1 MLHRLK
7 QQSGVALVV
16 TLLLLVAITVLTIS
30 SMQRSTLQERMTANL
45 YEHQLFVQQAES
57 ALRAAENVLQGLL
70 PNPATAAGVV
80 QGFYGLPVAGQTDR
94 WLDPQTIWV
103 DPPAVNEMLDLQAH
117 YIIEYVGDW
126 PTPAAPDCDSGTT
139 IEPDCLSPTFRIT
152 ARTQPADNR
161 PGVVMQTIW
170 RL

>member
-1 MLHRLK
+1 MQQFTR
-7 QQSGVALVV
+7 QSGVALIV
-16 TLLLLVAITVLTIS
+16 TLLLLVAITVLTLS

-57 ALRAAENVLQGLL
+57 ALRAAENSLLGLL
-70 PNPATAAGVV
+70 PNPATAVGVV
-80 QGFYGLPVAGQTDR
+80 QGFYGLPVAGQIDR
-94 WLDPQTIWV
+94 WLDPQTVWIN
-103 DPPAVNEMLDLQAH
+103 PPALNEMLDLQAQ

-139 IEPDCLSPTFRIT
+139 IEADCLSPTFRIT

-161 PGVVMQTIW
+161 PGVIMQTIW